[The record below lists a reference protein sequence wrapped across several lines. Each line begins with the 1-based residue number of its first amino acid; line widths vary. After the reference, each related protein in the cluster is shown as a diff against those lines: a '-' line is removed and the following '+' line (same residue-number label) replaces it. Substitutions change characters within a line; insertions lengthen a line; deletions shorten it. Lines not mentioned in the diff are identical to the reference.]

1 MALTFI
7 SCASAISR
15 PLVTSIVAITRRLN
29 SGEIVKWLRTTE
41 WQSYCFANLDLFA
54 ANELI
59 VFTELWPIFQ
69 HPCFGLIKRLSEK
82 SQHAVGL
89 YPRHT
94 TVHRTTLLFFGL
106 LRRAQG
112 SCVGPGIPASGQVF
126 FAARSGGSS
135 RPENPTISAS
145 ATFWRRLPLVDKW
158 NFMESSMRYIWSP
171 FLVMVA
177 SKSQVRIFEL
187 CAYS

>member
-112 SCVGPGIPASGQVF
+112 SCVGPGILRSQVWWKQP
-126 FAARSGGSS
+126 S
-135 RPENPTISAS
+135 REPDHLGVSHLLT
-145 ATFWRRLPLVDKW
+145 
-158 NFMESSMRYIWSP
+158 SP
-171 FLVMVA
+171 FRSSINEISWSL
-177 SKSQVRIFEL
+177 R
-187 CAYS
+187 CAISDHLF